1 MALNFGQYPIEYDPK
16 IHGPYDPARFYG
28 KPDTPFGQLKLSEV
42 GSWLGRRD
50 KSPRAVVGAISRAYW
65 RWQHK
70 YVQPKRA
77 GIAPF
82 LQVVV
87 GCMGIFYVFNYD
99 KISRHRNYKHH

>member
-1 MALNFGQYPIEYDPK
+1 MVTIGQYPPEYDPK

-28 KPDTPFGQLKLSEV
+28 KPDTPFGQVKLNEV
-42 GSWLGRRD
+42 GSWLARRN
-50 KSPRAVVGAISRAYW
+50 KSPQAIVGAISRAYW

-82 LQVVV
+82 LHIVF
-87 GCMGIFYVFNYD
+87 GSMTFFYILNYPR
-99 KISRHRNYKHH
+99 ISHHKNYKYH